1 MIYPTAGCVYAMQ
14 PGDTVVIDG
23 KIRVADIYFEALQ
36 IDSVVTTEK
45 NVDGN
50 WLVKI
55 PVKPKIVD
63 FVENIVVGNKR
74 MFRYIRDYGEDSG
87 QFSMTIPDG
96 MNLSSLTT
104 VMYKK
109 MRDLNYTDLKFN
121 IADGVLTLY
130 KKKSSELEQ
139 MLLGLPVEDMRI
151 DPTTGKAVDPEPMV
165 IEHHNPESHR
175 VYLYTLARKLG
186 ITVEIKIR
194 GGKIHLLKT
203 SNEPRVRPDRAFQRK
218 FIDWLGSLPHGLPT
232 PIPESLVYDEAYTRT
247 CIHRSRL
254 DVRLVGGVVTRLLAA
269 LRKQDGQVVLRIR
282 DEVVCVF
289 DTNKT
294 FYLRREH
301 REVCDQLLAPLGLRY
316 RDLRP

>member
-1 MIYPTAGCVYAMQ
+1 MIYPTAGCIYAMQ

-36 IDSVVTTEK
+36 IDSVVTAEK
-45 NVDGN
+45 NIDGN
-50 WLVKI
+50 WLVKM

-63 FVENIVVGNKR
+63 FVENIIVGNKR
-74 MFRYIRDYGEDSG
+74 MFRYVRDYGDNSG

-96 MNLSSLTT
+96 MNPGSLTT

-109 MRDLNYTDLKFN
+109 MRDLSYTDLKLK

-139 MLLGLPVEDMRI
+139 MLLGLPVEDVKT
-151 DPTTGKAVDPEPMV
+151 DPTTGKDIYPEPMV

-194 GGKIHLLKT
+194 GGKLLLLKT
-203 SNEPRVRPDRAFQRK
+203 SNEPRVRPERAFQRK

-232 PIPESLVYDEAYTRT
+232 PIPAELQYDEAYVRT

-254 DVRLVGGVVTRLLAA
+254 DVRLVGGVVTRLVAA

-282 DEVVCVF
+282 DEVVAVF

-294 FYLRREH
+294 FYLRKEH
-301 REVCDQLLAPLGLRY
+301 REVCDRLLAPLGMRY
-316 RDLRP
+316 SDLR

>member
-1 MIYPTAGCVYAMQ
+1 MIYPTAGCIYAMQ

-45 NVDGN
+45 NIDGN
-50 WLVKI
+50 WLVKM

-63 FVENIVVGNKR
+63 FVENIIVGNKR
-74 MFRYIRDYGEDSG
+74 MFRYVRDHGDNSG
-87 QFSMTIPDG
+87 QFSMTVPDG
-96 MNLSSLTT
+96 MNPGSLTT

-109 MRDLNYTDLKFN
+109 MRDLSYTDLKLK

-139 MLLGLPVEDMRI
+139 MLLGLPLEDVKT
-151 DPTTGKAVDPEPMV
+151 DPTTGKDIYPEPMV

-203 SNEPRVRPDRAFQRK
+203 SNEPRVRPERAFQRK

-232 PIPESLVYDEAYTRT
+232 PIPEPLVYDEAYTRT

-254 DVRLVGGVVTRLLAA
+254 DVKLNGGVVTRLLAS

-282 DEVVCVF
+282 DEPVATF

-294 FYLRREH
+294 FYLRKEH
-301 REVCDQLLAPLGLRY
+301 RLECDRLLAPLGMRY
-316 RDLRP
+316 SDLRP

>member
-23 KIRVADIYFEALQ
+23 SIRVADIYFEALQ

-45 NVDGN
+45 NIDGN
-50 WLVKI
+50 WLVKM

-63 FVENIVVGNKR
+63 FVENIIVGNKR
-74 MFRYIRDYGEDSG
+74 MFRYVRDHGDNSG
-87 QFSMTIPDG
+87 QFSMTVPDG
-96 MNLSSLTT
+96 MNPGSLTT

-109 MRDLNYTDLKFN
+109 MRDLSYTDLKLK

-139 MLLGLPVEDMRI
+139 MLLGLPVEDVKT
-151 DPTTGKAVDPEPMV
+151 DPTTGKDIYPEPMV

-194 GGKIHLLKT
+194 GGKIYLLKT
-203 SNEPRVRPDRAFQRK
+203 SNEPRVIPERAFQHK

-232 PIPESLVYDEAYTRT
+232 PVPESLIYDEAYTRT

-254 DVRLVGGVVTRLLAA
+254 DARLTGGVVTRLVAA

-294 FYLRREH
+294 YYLRREH
-301 REVCDQLLAPLGLRY
+301 RDTCDTLLAPLGLRY
-316 RDLRP
+316 KDLRP

>member
-1 MIYPTAGCVYAMQ
+1 MIYPTAGCIYAMQ

-45 NVDGN
+45 NIDGN

-74 MFRYIRDYGEDSG
+74 MFRYIRDYGDDSG

-139 MLLGLPVEDMRI
+139 ILLGLPVEDMRI

-203 SNEPRVRPDRAFQRK
+203 SNEPRVRPERAFQRK

-232 PIPESLVYDEAYTRT
+232 PIPAHLVYDEAYVRT

-254 DVRLVGGVVTRLLAA
+254 DVKLNSGVVTRLISA
-269 LRKQDGQVVLRIR
+269 LRKQDGYVVLRIR
-282 DEVVCVF
+282 DKVVCVF

-294 FYLRREH
+294 YYLRKEH
-301 REVCDQLLAPLGLRY
+301 RLECDRLLAPLGMRY
-316 RDLRP
+316 KDLRP

>member
-1 MIYPTAGCVYAMQ
+1 MIYPTAGCIYAMR
-14 PGDTVVIDG
+14 PGDTIIVDG
-23 KIRVADIYFEALQ
+23 KVRIADIYFEGVQ
-36 IDSVVTTEK
+36 IDSALSVTK
-45 NVDGN
+45 NIDNN
-50 WLVKI
+50 WIVHI
-55 PVKPKIVD
+55 PNKPKLIDLANTALIGSKKMMTYV
-63 FVENIVVGNKR
+63 
-74 MFRYIRDYGEDSG
+74 RDHGADDG
-87 QFSMTIPDG
+87 QFQMSVPEEMNPDSLRGVIYKRIKETGNNGLKINITDG
-96 MNLSSLTT
+96 M
-104 VMYKK
+104 
-109 MRDLNYTDLKFN
+109 
-121 IADGVLTLY
+121 LTLY

-139 MLLGLPVEDMRI
+139 MLLGLSVEDMKI

-203 SNEPRVRPDRAFQRK
+203 SNEPRVRPERAFQRK

-232 PIPESLVYDEAYTRT
+232 PIPEPLVYDEAYTRT

-254 DVRLVGGVVTRLLAA
+254 DVRLVGGVVTRLVAA

-294 FYLRREH
+294 YYLRREH
-301 REVCDQLLAPLGLRY
+301 RELCDTLLAPLGLRY
-316 RDLRP
+316 KDLRP